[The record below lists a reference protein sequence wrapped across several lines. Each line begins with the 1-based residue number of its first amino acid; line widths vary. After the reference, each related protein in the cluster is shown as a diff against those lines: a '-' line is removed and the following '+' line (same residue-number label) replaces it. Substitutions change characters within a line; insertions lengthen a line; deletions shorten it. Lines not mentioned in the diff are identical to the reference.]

1 MRLVIKRSKIAIS
14 TFALL
19 AANIGH
25 TAGIDAGALQQ
36 DYQRQIDNSQTTSPP
51 ETLIKK
57 TPTTSTP
64 KKNQTLIQVNG
75 FRVVG
80 MTLITQDQ
88 AQDVLKPFINRKLT
102 LDQINEA
109 ANAIVDLYQRIGR
122 VAQAVVPPQ
131 DIKDGIIEIKI
142 IEGRVGSVIIEPVV
156 EGDPP
161 RLSKAI
167 TAKYI
172 ATSNAEGALVDLDG
186 LERSISLIN
195 EIPGV
200 RAEGTLEPGTK
211 DGTTNILLKVDEMP
225 MLTGRAD
232 LSNYGAASTGWAQGV
247 ASLSL
252 NDIAGIG
259 DSGSID
265 IIGSMGSVYAQARYY
280 IPATYDGLRIGVG
293 ASGLNYRSIP
303 SFSPVSGSG
312 VSLGTNGNANTFG
325 FYSTYA
331 LERSSRSN
339 KTISLNLENKNYFNY
354 FSGSE
359 FSNYT
364 IYSAA
369 LGIQGNQF
377 VGDASLLWSA
387 TATLGN
393 LNMNNTTQAANDQSG
408 AQTSGGYG
416 KVSWYAMINQPLPL
430 KKTNLMASFSGQ
442 LANKNLNSAEQ
453 FYLGGPYGVRAYPVA
468 QGGGA
473 QGGLVTIEVNHTY
486 ENDLQ
491 LGVFFDV
498 GGVQQYKQ
506 TFDNWQGLSKAG
518 NIYALYSTGLTAKY
532 EYKKFLLQGALAFR
546 LGQNP
551 LHNFS
556 TGAQLNVDNAYN
568 PVQIWL
574 KGSYYF

>member
-1 MRLVIKRSKIAIS
+1 MKFVIKRSNIVMSTMAACAVNIAY
-14 TFALL
+14 
-19 AANIGH
+19 G
-25 TAGIDAGALQQ
+25 AGIDAGALQQ
-36 DYQRQIDNSQTTSPP
+36 DLQKQIDNNQVVQPP
-51 ETLIKK
+51 EPLIKK
-57 TPTTSTP
+57 TPSTVTP

-75 FRVVG
+75 YRVVG
-80 MTLITQDQ
+80 MTLITQEQ
-88 AQDVLKPFINRKLT
+88 AQEVLKPFINRKLT
-102 LDQINEA
+102 LEQINEA
-109 ANAIVDLYQRIGR
+109 ANAVVDLYQRIGR
-122 VAQAVVPPQ
+122 IAQAVVPPQ

-142 IEGRVGSVIIEPVV
+142 IEGKVGSVIIEPVV

-161 RLSKAI
+161 RLSKSV

-172 ATSNAEGALVDLDG
+172 AYTNAEGSLVDLDG

-200 RAEGTLEPGTK
+200 RAEGTLEPGTA
-211 DGTTNILLKVDEMP
+211 DGTTNIRLKVDEMP

-232 LSNYGAASTGWAQGV
+232 LSNYGAPSTGWAQGV

-252 NDIAGIG
+252 NDLAGIG
-259 DSGSID
+259 DSGTVD
-265 IIGSMGSVYAQARYY
+265 IIGSVGSIYAQARYY
-280 IPATYDGLRIGVG
+280 IPATYDGLRVGVG
-293 ASGLNYRSIP
+293 ASGLNYRSVP
-303 SFSPVSGSG
+303 SFSPINSSG

-331 LERSSRSN
+331 LERTSRSN
-339 KTISLNLENKNYFNY
+339 KTISLSLENKNYFNY
-354 FSGSE
+354 ISGVE

-369 LGIQGNQF
+369 LGMQGNQF
-377 VGDASLLWSA
+377 IGDASLLWSA

-393 LNMNNTTQAANDQSG
+393 LNMNNTTQLANDQSG
-408 AQTSGGYG
+408 AQTAGGYG
-416 KVSWYAMINQPLPL
+416 KFSWYAMFNQPLPV
-430 KKTNLMASFSGQ
+430 KKTNLLASFSGQ
-442 LANKNLNSAEQ
+442 VTNKNLNSAEQ

-473 QGGLVTIEVNHTY
+473 QGALLTLEVNHTY

-491 LGVFFDV
+491 LGVFFDM

-506 TFDNWQGLSKAG
+506 TFANWQGLTKA
-518 NIYALYSTGLTAKY
+518 NNTYALYSTGVTAKY
-532 EYKKFLLQGALAFR
+532 EYKKFLIQGALAFR

-551 LHNFS
+551 LYNS
-556 TGAQLNVDNAYN
+556 SGAQLNVDNAYN
-568 PVQIWL
+568 PVQLWV